1 MEDDINTAGA
11 LGEMFEMARI
21 INSNASEA
29 STEKALS
36 EAMRIFMIPAQI
48 LGILTKKEDELLDE
62 DIQKLIDERTEARK
76 NKDFARSD
84 EIRDLLK
91 SKGIT
96 LEDTREGVKWRRN

>member
-1 MEDDINTAGA
+1 
-11 LGEMFEMARI
+11 
-21 INSNASEA
+21 
-29 STEKALS
+29 
-36 EAMRIFMIPAQI
+36 MIPAEI